1 MKDSNGFSNSAIVV
15 LLGNAR
21 LPLRLIPKKA
31 VLPILQGQLRGKKWV
46 VGAGNHSYWLGSYE
60 MHKRQAF
67 EREVK
72 PGMVVFDVGANVG
85 FYSLLA
91 AYLAG
96 EGGKVYAF
104 EPSERNVII
113 SQHTALNKI
122 ERLWLLK
129 QQWRNNGEALF
140 DRAPALP
147 PVMFRTTGPAGEAGQ
162 PDKLFAA
169 GEIQPPDAMEADV
182 EGRICRP

>member
-1 MKDSNGFSNSAIVV
+1 MDFSKLSYRSFVGK
-15 LLGNAR
+15 LAR

-91 AYLAG
+91 AYLA
-96 EGGKVYAF
+96 
-104 EPSERNVII
+104 
-113 SQHTALNKI
+113 
-122 ERLWLLK
+122 
-129 QQWRNNGEALF
+129 
-140 DRAPALP
+140 
-147 PVMFRTTGPAGEAGQ
+147 
-162 PDKLFAA
+162 
-169 GEIQPPDAMEADV
+169 
-182 EGRICRP
+182 